1 MNRILPLRLP
11 VVLVA
16 AALLA
21 AGVPSG
27 PAVAADATPTP
38 TPQGATWAVQPADES
53 GPDGRVSLRHT
64 IDPGSVV
71 DDRIALTNFGP
82 RPATFAVYASDGTIT
97 ADGDFDLI
105 PNDEPATDGGS
116 WIGFGDLTGAA
127 AREGGGLL
135 VEVPEESVL
144 LIPVQI
150 AVPENATP
158 GDHPAGIVAELVP
171 DAGSGVQF
179 ASRVGVRA
187 HLRVSG
193 DIVPAL
199 VPEAVTA
206 SYTPSWNPFA
216 PGTVT
221 VTYTLSN
228 AGNVRLGAEA
238 DTTVAG
244 PLGLAAASATSQQR
258 EILPGTGGVVI
269 ETMAVWPLFFAWG
282 DVDAQPLTVGEDEID
297 GPLPAAATSFG
308 VWAVPW
314 SQLLLIALLAGA
326 VALFLRTRKRSQQR
340 IQARI
345 DAAVAAAT
353 AAGAPSSSSSADPTG
368 SAEASDRADATER
381 VEATATVEEAGE
393 QEPATR

>member
-11 VVLVA
+11 FFLLAAVLLA
-16 AALLA
+16 AVLLA
-21 AGVPSG
+21 AGLPAG
-27 PAVAADATPTP
+27 PAAAADATPTP
-38 TPQGATWAVQPADES
+38 TPQGTTWAVQPADES

-64 IDPGSVV
+64 IDPGAVA

-116 WIGFGDLTGAA
+116 WITFGDLSGAV

-144 LIPVQI
+144 LIPVRI
-150 AVPENATP
+150 TVPENATP

-199 VPEAVTA
+199 VPEGVTA

-244 PLGLAAASATSQQR
+244 PLGLAATSATSQQR
-258 EILPGTGGVVI
+258 EILPGTGGVVT

-314 SQLLLIALLAGA
+314 SQLLLIALIAGA

-353 AAGAPSSSSSADPTG
+353 AGGPPAASPAAD
-368 SAEASDRADATER
+368 ASDR
-381 VEATATVEEAGE
+381 VEGSQTVEEASE
-393 QEPATR
+393 QEPAAR